1 MYYQQKAGALR
12 IYLVVAAVSGLLMTY
27 QSTSGPIRMF
37 SFVGATIEWTNS
49 ITKGISLGT
58 STLMRA
64 VSLNESELRAL
75 RAEAEQSETMK
86 QQYMEIMLQNERLR
100 ALLEM
105 PVSNMRRIAAARV
118 ISRGSDR
125 WSNVFVIDKGSA
137 HGIRKDMVAITPV
150 GLVGKVQ
157 SVTNNTSVILLVD
170 DMRFSVAVRMQQAR
184 TEAVLTGDGRGS
196 AKLKYVPVDVPVESG
211 EQLVTSGLDA
221 LFPQGLFAGFVT
233 GVRTDENEIFHE
245 IEAVSAVDTSRVEEV
260 VIVAR

>member
-27 QSTSGPIRMF
+27 QSTSGPLRMF
-37 SFVGATIEWTNS
+37 SFVGSAIEWTNS
-49 ITKGISLGT
+49 ITKGIALGT
-58 STLMRA
+58 KTLIRA

-75 RAEAEQSETMK
+75 RAESEQSEAIK
-86 QQYMEIMLQNERLR
+86 QKYIETMLQNERLR

-125 WSNVFVIDKGSA
+125 WSNLFVIDKGSA
-137 HGIRKDMVAITPV
+137 QGIRKDMVAITPV
-150 GLVGKVQ
+150 GLVGKVR
-157 SVTNNTSVILLVD
+157 SVTGNTSEILLVD
-170 DMRFSVAVRMQQAR
+170 DMRFSVAVRLQKER
-184 TEAVLTGDGRGS
+184 TEAVYTGSGRGS
-196 AKLKYVPVDVPVESG
+196 GKLKYVPTDVLVESG

-221 LFPQGLFAGFVT
+221 LFPPGIFVGFVSE
-233 GVRTDENEIFHE
+233 VRTDDNEIFHE
-245 IEAVSAVDTSRVEEV
+245 IDAVSAVDTARVEEV